1 MADLNGADIQAGM
14 SMNEQELFNAAKR
27 AFREFLTDER
37 ESQKYMVQFR
47 EILSG
52 ERQRF
57 TINLM
62 DLEDWQPGLA
72 KKIIKNPALY
82 MPAFDEGLVEAIL
95 HEDATFG
102 KNKSGVFPRV
112 GIDGVFGANHLTP
125 RGLSSEVIGELVCV
139 EGIVTRLGLCRPRL
153 SMSVHYCPATGDM
166 RTKEHKDYTSLT
178 TTTDTGGAVPKEDEE
193 GNRFS
198 WEHGLCL
205 YKDFQRLTMQE
216 MPEQAP
222 TGVLPRSAE
231 VLCTGDMCDRAKPG
245 DRIAVIG
252 VYRPIASFT
261 GGISSGVFQTV
272 IIAIEIKQLQI
283 QTRQPTLNKADIK
296 FMKQIAKR
304 KDTFEVLSRSF
315 APSIAGRDWEKKGM
329 LLQQLG
335 GAEKNLANGTHLR
348 GDINVLLI
356 GDPSCG
362 KSQLLR
368 FVMNTA
374 PLVISTTGRGSS
386 GVGLTAAVT
395 VDRETGERALEAGAM
410 VLADRGVVCIDEF
423 DKMSVADRVAI
434 HEVMEQQTVTVAKAG
449 IHTSLNARCSVL
461 AAANPLYGNFDG
473 NRTIQENIA
482 LPDSLLS
489 RFDLVFVV
497 RDKMSEAEDRKI
509 ASQVLAQVQNRVN
522 VATITA
528 AGRDG
533 SKNHTSILE
542 PGLYDKEPLLVGKAA
557 QKGKTS
563 DKNDVYTKYQGQTG
577 DAVTVEFLKKYIM
590 YAKNRPMPQLS
601 EDAIE
606 EVATLYS
613 LLRRE
618 SADAA
623 ETGTPGLAVT
633 ARTLEA
639 VIRLSTAHAKLK
651 LQTNVL
657 KDDVLMAREVIF
669 AARGRDA
676 KDIDEDME
684 EEEEP
689 TRRPARKRRQSQL
702 DASPPPADKQPAPE
716 PTERVDVQKATRSKR
731 TRVQQAPAEP
741 PAPVAVGGNRIED
754 LCELVVDVFSAERT
768 QFMNIDDLRDKVN
781 ALAEKKKLSVFTTAE
796 FNGGLESLQ
805 EDNKVFIS
813 SDLVYI
819 V

>member
-395 VDRETGERALEAGAM
+395 VDRET
-410 VLADRGVVCIDEF
+410 
-423 DKMSVADRVAI
+423 
-434 HEVMEQQTVTVAKAG
+434 
-449 IHTSLNARCSVL
+449 VL

>member
-395 VDRETGERALEAGAM
+395 VDRETGESHGAPI
-410 VLADRGVVCIDEF
+410 VV
-423 DKMSVADRVAI
+423 
-434 HEVMEQQTVTVAKAG
+434 QT
-449 IHTSLNARCSVL
+449 L
-461 AAANPLYGNFDG
+461 
-473 NRTIQENIA
+473 QENIA

-623 ETGTPGLAVT
+623 ETGTQGLAVT

-651 LQTNVL
+651 LQADVL

-669 AARGRDA
+669 AARGRDV

-684 EEEEP
+684 DEEEP
-689 TRRPARKRRQSQL
+689 ARRPARKRRQSQL

-716 PTERVDVQKATRSKR
+716 PAERVDVQKATRSKR
-731 TRVQQAPAEP
+731 TRVQQAAAEP

-768 QFMNIDDLRDKVN
+768 LFMNIDDLRDKVN
-781 ALAEKKKLSVFTTAE
+781 ALAEKKKLSVFTTAD

>member
-72 KKIIKNPALY
+72 KKIIRNPALY

-102 KNKSGVFPRV
+102 KRTSGVFPRV

-623 ETGTPGLAVT
+623 ETGTQGLAVT

-669 AARGRDA
+669 AARGRDV

-684 EEEEP
+684 DEQEP
-689 TRRPARKRRQSQL
+689 ARRPARKRRQSQL

-716 PTERVDVQKATRSKR
+716 PAERVDVQKATRSKR

>member
-1 MADLNGADIQAGM
+1 
-14 SMNEQELFNAAKR
+14 
-27 AFREFLTDER
+27 
-37 ESQKYMVQFR
+37 
-47 EILSG
+47 
-52 ERQRF
+52 
-57 TINLM
+57 
-62 DLEDWQPGLA
+62 
-72 KKIIKNPALY
+72 
-82 MPAFDEGLVEAIL
+82 
-95 HEDATFG
+95 
-102 KNKSGVFPRV
+102 
-112 GIDGVFGANHLTP
+112 
-125 RGLSSEVIGELVCV
+125 
-139 EGIVTRLGLCRPRL
+139 
-153 SMSVHYCPATGDM
+153 MSVHYCPATGDM

-623 ETGTPGLAVT
+623 ETGTQGLAVT

-669 AARGRDA
+669 AARGRDV

-684 EEEEP
+684 DEEEP
-689 TRRPARKRRQSQL
+689 ARRPARKRRQSQL

-716 PTERVDVQKATRSKR
+716 PAERVDVQKATRSKR